1 MMLDK
6 INLKLLIRALP
17 GVQLVGVLLAGVVHA
32 DQTSSRLQSLEK
44 LLATSSAAQ
53 QIKESDNQAA
63 KGKHE
68 QAVELFERA
77 QLAQSQGDEQQAA
90 DLLKQATN
98 TMFEATRMIKKDE
111 SFMAKDVRDFDERK
125 ASVDALCTA
134 YETIAKEKG
143 IDEATEH
150 ELHAFVHK
158 RVDQAVALKQQDRV
172 KEGRNLL
179 DEAYV
184 AAKVAIEHLRGGETL
199 VRSLS
204 FSSSEE
210 EYHYEV
216 DRNDTHRMLV
226 DVLLKEK
233 MKTNGNM
240 QTMVN
245 KFMGKAEQLR
255 VQADRQAAAG
265 EYKEAVSTLERSTKE
280 IVRAIRSAG
289 IYIPG

>member
-6 INLKLLIRALP
+6 INLKLLTMALP

-90 DLLKQATN
+90 DLLKQASN

-226 DVLLKEK
+226 DVLLQEK

-245 KFMGKAEQLR
+245 KYMGKAEQLR
-255 VQADRQAAAG
+255 VQADKQAAAG
-265 EYKEAVSTLERSTKE
+265 EYEEAVSTLERSTKE

-289 IYIPG
+289 LYIPG